1 MRIKLNTMYK
11 VMWTLTAISILS
23 CGDKKDTPVASNE
36 NILNQKIIV
45 KTTTAGT
52 SDGLESVSVLGIVT
66 SDKEAKPSFKTG
78 GVVAKTYAKEG
89 DKVKKGQLLAT
100 LIMSEIDA
108 QVRQAEE
115 GLKKTERDMNRIKNL
130 YADSVATLEQ
140 LQNITTAYEVARKS
154 FDIAKFNKQYSE
166 IRSPITG
173 TIVKQ
178 IMHDGEIVGPGM
190 PVFAILGTGAA
201 DWKISVGLID
211 RDWARIKINDKGQM
225 VLDAFPGKNYD
236 VYVHE
241 KSVIGGNAS
250 STIDVE
256 LKFKNPPQN
265 LAAGLIGKV
274 NLMPNGKSNKT
285 MTLPIEALTKSNGNE
300 AVVYVI
306 ENGKAKKASV
316 KIGNILGEKVEIISG
331 ISAMQE
337 IVTIGAM
344 YLEDG
349 DLVEV
354 KN

>member
-1 MRIKLNTMYK
+1 MLIF
-11 VMWTLTAISILS
+11 TAISVLS
-23 CGDKKDTPVASNE
+23 CGNKKETPTPANE
-36 NILNQKIIV
+36 NILNQKTIV
-45 KTTTAGT
+45 KTTTT
-52 SDGLESVSVLGIVT
+52 SVSDGIESINVLGIVS

-78 GVVAKTYAKEG
+78 GVIARTFLKEG

-115 GLKKTERDMNRIKNL
+115 GLKKTERDMNRVKNL
-130 YADSVATLEQ
+130 FADSVATLEQ
-140 LQNITTAYEVARKS
+140 LQNVTTAYEVAHKTY
-154 FDIAKFNKQYSE
+154 DIAKFNKQYSE
-166 IRSPITG
+166 IRSPISG

-190 PVFAILGTGAA
+190 PVYAILGTGSA
-201 DWKISVGLID
+201 DWKINVGLID
-211 RDWARIKINDKGQM
+211 RDWARINTGDLGQM
-225 VLDAFPGKNYD
+225 ALDAFPGKAYD
-236 VYVHE
+236 VFVHE
-241 KSVIGGNAS
+241 KSVIGGNAT

-274 NLMPNGKSNKT
+274 NLLPKGNKNKS
-285 MTLPIEALTKSNGNE
+285 MTIPIEALTKSNGNE
-300 AVVYVI
+300 AIVFVI
-306 ENGKAKKASV
+306 ENGKAKKTAV
-316 KIGNILGEKVEIISG
+316 KIGQILGDKVEIISG
-331 ISAMQE
+331 ITTMQE
-337 IVTIGAM
+337 IVTVGAM

>member
-1 MRIKLNTMYK
+1 MRKKLIIQYK
-11 VMWTLTAISILS
+11 FILAFTLINVLS
-23 CGDKKDTPVASNE
+23 CGNNKENTSPTNE
-36 NILNQKIIV
+36 NVLNQKTIV
-45 KTTTAGT
+45 KTTSTTT
-52 SDGLESVSVLGIVT
+52 SDGIESINVLGIVS

-78 GVVAKTYAKEG
+78 GVIAKTFLKEG

-115 GLKKTERDMNRIKNL
+115 GLKKTERDMNRVKNL

-166 IRSPITG
+166 IRSPIAG
-173 TIVKQ
+173 TIIKQ

-190 PVFAILGTGAA
+190 PVYAILGTGSA
-201 DWKISVGLID
+201 DWKINVGLID
-211 RDWARIKINDKGQM
+211 RDWARINTSDRGQI
-225 VLDAFPGKNYD
+225 VLDAFPGKSYD
-236 VYVHE
+236 VIVHE

-256 LKFKNPPQN
+256 LKFKNPPLN

-274 NLMPNGKSNKT
+274 TLQPKGNSSKSLT
-285 MTLPIEALTKSNGNE
+285 IPIEALTKSNGTE
-300 AVVYVI
+300 AIVYVI
-306 ENGKAKKASV
+306 ENGKAKKTPV
-316 KIGNILGEKVEIISG
+316 KIGNILGEKVDIISG
-331 ISAMQE
+331 ITAMQE